1 MTSAHRGRVEV
12 LFVPLGKR
20 SWGTFD
26 EDGEKVSL
34 HAKRGPGD
42 EDLLDR
48 AALETM
54 LNGGMVYAVKPE
66 AMPADLPVAAVF
78 RY

>member
-1 MTSAHRGRVEV
+1 MSI
-12 LFVPLGKR
+12 
-20 SWGTFD
+20 
-26 EDGEKVSL
+26 
-34 HAKRGPGD
+34 HAERQPGD